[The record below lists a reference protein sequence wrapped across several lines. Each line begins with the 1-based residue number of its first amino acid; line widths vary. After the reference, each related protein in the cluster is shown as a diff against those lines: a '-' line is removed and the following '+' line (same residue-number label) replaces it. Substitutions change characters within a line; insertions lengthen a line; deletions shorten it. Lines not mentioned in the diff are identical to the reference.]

1 MRIESGWKWK
11 RFSFR
16 NCVPVVVF
24 ALIFFLFVPVTRA
37 EEEAVRPARITQ
49 QISAGAMVELR
60 GSVHRLTAKAR
71 DLGAVDP
78 ALQLESMRL
87 DISPSAAEQK
97 EIESLM
103 AAQQQPS
110 SPHYH
115 KWLTQQEYGALFGLG
130 ESDLQKIKE
139 WLLSQGFAIVA
150 VSPARNTVTFSG
162 TVAQAEAAF
171 QTRMHRF
178 EWRGE
183 TRMANATALHIPAAL
198 AGVVTH
204 VGGLQGFRLQPK
216 VKPNPRF
223 TSSYPGYHALS
234 PADWATIYN
243 VNAIYNAGYTGTGM
257 HVGIVGQTYFPQS
270 DVDGFRAVAGL
281 SATSLNM
288 VCLSAN
294 TSDDPCTGDDA
305 VSLDDLTEADLDVEW
320 AGGIAKNATVDF
332 IYYGA
337 QSYLSAIDALQD
349 AITTYTVNGKVL
361 PVISSSYGICE
372 PEVKDYNGSYDAAIS
387 EAALQGQTILS
398 AAGDSGAADC
408 DQYSPASGGLAVDW
422 PGSNPNVVSVG
433 GSTFND
439 GGSAAN
445 PEEGAD
451 PPFWT
456 YNSSADTVST
466 AQQYIPEVAWNDT
479 AFDDS
484 YGYSDLVSGGGGVST
499 LYSHPSW
506 QATPTGFT
514 GAVMRFVPDVSFSA
528 SADYVPYL
536 ICTQEFPDGTI
547 SPSQPSCV
555 DNTFWDNSGYLSAVG
570 GTSAG
575 TPSFAGMLTL
585 LVQKYGSLGSINPV
599 LYSLASNSTTYAE
612 VFHDI
617 TVGDN
622 IQPCAYQSPNCVGG
636 SSTANGTMGYS
647 AQTGYD
653 LATGLGSVNGGALMA
668 VLSPWPTPLVLSIS
682 TSSGSS
688 GTTITVAGAN
698 FTGSSLVL
706 WNGFALATTYVNS
719 TELTATIPASD
730 LENAGTAL
738 ITVTN
743 VSGTSAAMPLTNVN
757 SGQAPSI
764 SGVSI
769 LESSGSYVLAV
780 LGENFFSGSHV
791 LWNGSS
797 RTTTYLG
804 PGLLS
809 AAISAADYA
818 SRPATVTVTG
828 SNGSSAGFT
837 FH

>member
-1 MRIESGWKWK
+1 MRIQREWKWK
-11 RFSFR
+11 RFSLR
-16 NCVPVVVF
+16 SCAPAIVF
-24 ALIFFLFVPVTRA
+24 ALLFFLFVPATQA
-37 EEEAVRPARITQ
+37 EEALRPARITQ
-49 QISAGAMVELR
+49 EIGAGTMVELR
-60 GSVHRLTAKAR
+60 GSVHPLTAKAR

-78 ALQLESMRL
+78 RLRLEGMRL
-87 DISPSAAEQK
+87 DISPTTVEQK
-97 EIESLM
+97 EIEALM
-103 AAQQQPS
+103 AEQQQPS

-115 KWLTQQEYGALFGLG
+115 KWLTQQQYGALFGLG
-130 ESDLQKIKE
+130 ESDLRKIKA

-150 VSPARNTVTFSG
+150 VSPARNSVTFSG

-171 QTRMHRF
+171 QTRMRRF

-204 VGGLQGFRLQPK
+204 IGGVQGFHLQPK
-216 VKPNPRF
+216 VKRNPRY
-223 TSSYPGYHALS
+223 TSVSYSGYHLLS
-234 PADWATIYN
+234 PADWATIYS
-243 VNAIYNAGYTGTGM
+243 VNAIYSAGYTGSGI

-270 DVDGFRAVAGL
+270 DVDDFRAAAGL
-281 SATSLNM
+281 PATSLNM

-294 TSDDPCTGDDA
+294 TSDDPCTGTNAESVNDM
-305 VSLDDLTEADLDVEW
+305 TEADLDVEW
-320 AGGIAKNATVDF
+320 AGGIAKDATVDF
-332 IYYGA
+332 LYYGY
-337 QSYLSAIDALQD
+337 QSSYGAIDALQY

-361 PVISSSYGICE
+361 PVISSSYGACE
-372 PEVKDYNGSYDAAIS
+372 PYLEGYTSAFDAAIS

-408 DQYSPASGGLAVDW
+408 DQYSPASNGLAVDW

-439 GGSAAN
+439 GGNAAN
-445 PEEGAD
+445 PELGAD

-456 YNSSADTVST
+456 YSSTSDIVSSAR
-466 AQQYIPEVAWNDT
+466 QYIPEVAWNDT
-479 AFDDS
+479 AYDSS
-484 YGYSDLVSGGGGVST
+484 YGDLASGGGGVSI
-499 LYSHPSW
+499 LYPHPGW
-506 QATPTGFT
+506 QLTPTGYT

-536 ICTQEFPDGTI
+536 ICTQEFPSGAT
-547 SPSQPSCV
+547 SGSQSTGPSCTS
-555 DNTFWDNSGYLSAVG
+555 NTFYDASGYLTPVG
-570 GTSAG
+570 GTSAS

-585 LVQKYGSLGSINPV
+585 LVQKYGSLGAINPV
-599 LYSLASNSTTYAE
+599 FYSLASNSTTYAA

-617 TVGDN
+617 TSGDN
-622 IQPCAYQSPNCVGG
+622 IQPCAYQSPDCVGA
-636 SSTANGTMGYS
+636 SSTTNGTMGYS
-647 AQTGYD
+647 AQAGYD

-668 VLSPWPTPLVLSIS
+668 ALAQASPLVLSIS

-688 GTTITVAGAN
+688 GTTITVTGAN

-706 WNGFALATTYVNS
+706 WNGIALATTYVNS
-719 TELTATIPASD
+719 TELVATIPASD
-730 LENAGTAL
+730 LETAGTAL

-743 VSGTSAAMPLTNVN
+743 ASGTSAAVPYTTVN

-769 LESSGSYVLAV
+769 LESSGSYLLAV
-780 LGENFFSGSHV
+780 QGENFLSGSQV

-797 RTTTYLG
+797 RTTAYNG

-809 AAISAADYA
+809 AQISATDYA
-818 SRPATVTVTG
+818 SRPATVKVSG
-828 SNGSSAGFT
+828 SKGSSAAFT
-837 FH
+837 VH